1 LAITQSVSNFFPL
14 CVLGKLKGG
23 DGRSGWALLDDYVGW
38 HVLIVETHHR

>member
-1 LAITQSVSNFFPL
+1 VCTRQAER
-14 CVLGKLKGG
+14 G